1 MNPLNMIKGMMGISN
16 PKDMAMKMLSQNN
29 NPIFKNLIDMANKG
43 DTKGVENFARNYM
56 KEQGKDFDKEFNNF
70 KNMFNGK

>member
-1 MNPLNMIKGMMGISN
+1 MDPLNMIKGMMGISN

-43 DTKGVENFARNYM
+43 DTEGVENFARNYM
-56 KEQGKDFDKEFNNF
+56 KSQGKDFDQEFNNF
-70 KNMFNGK
+70 KSMFK

>member
-1 MNPLNMIKGMMGISN
+1 MNPINMLKGMMGISN

-43 DTKGVENFARNYM
+43 DTKGIENFARNYM
-56 KEQGKDFDKEFNNF
+56 KEQGKDFDQEFNKF
-70 KNMFNGK
+70 KSMFNSK

>member
-1 MNPLNMIKGMMGISN
+1 MNPLNMIKGMMGIGN

-43 DTKGVENFARNYM
+43 DTKSVENFARNYT
-56 KEQGKDFDKEFNNF
+56 KSQGKDLDQQFNNF
-70 KNMFNGK
+70 KEMFK

>member
-1 MNPLNMIKGMMGISN
+1 MNPINMLKGMMGISN

-43 DTKGVENFARNYM
+43 DTKGAQYFARYQM
-56 KEQGKDFDKEFNNF
+56 KSEGKDFDQEFNKF
-70 KNMFNGK
+70 KSMFNSK